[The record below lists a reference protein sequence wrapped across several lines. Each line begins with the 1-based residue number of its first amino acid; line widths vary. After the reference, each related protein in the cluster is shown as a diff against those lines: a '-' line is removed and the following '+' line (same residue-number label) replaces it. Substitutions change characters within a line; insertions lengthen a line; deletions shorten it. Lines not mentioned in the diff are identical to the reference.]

1 MGAIVNGIVILV
13 GGFLG
18 LQIRSGIPSRIHER
32 LMEGI
37 GLCVMGIGIVGLL
50 DGQNTLVLILSVVI
64 GTLIGEGID
73 IDKRVIEGINKL
85 ESYTKG
91 KTSEEQSSLT
101 QGFLS
106 ASMIFCIG
114 SMAIVGSLESGL
126 TGDNTTLYTKSILD
140 GITSI
145 LLASSLGSG
154 VLLSALPVVAIQGS
168 IIIFASFFE
177 PYLPTEVIVEMISVG
192 SLLLIALGMNMVG
205 ITKLKIMNFTPAI
218 IMPILLMLFI

>member
-1 MGAIVNGIVILV
+1 MGAIVNALAIMV

-18 LQIRSGIPSRIHER
+18 LQIRSGIPTRIHER

-37 GLCVMGIGIVGLL
+37 GLCVMGMGIVGLM

-64 GTLIGEGID
+64 GTFIGELID
-73 IDKRVIEGINKL
+73 IDHLVVEGVGKL
-85 ESYTKG
+85 ENYSKR
-91 KTSEEQSSLT
+91 KSADDQPSLS

-106 ASMIFCIG
+106 AAMIFCIG

-145 LLASSLGSG
+145 LLASSLGGG
-154 VLLSALPVVAIQGS
+154 VLLSSLAVLVLQGG

-177 PYLPTEVIVEMISVG
+177 PYLPTEVVVEMISVG

-218 IMPILLMLFI
+218 ILPVLLMLFF